1 MYIDYILYICTCI
14 YIYIYICIDLLLSN
28 SYSNLTMVASL
39 SSATRRKTTKVAT
52 VYNSDIIKMQNQ
64 KVQKNLTYQGL
75 TKKYQE

>member
-14 YIYIYICIDLLLSN
+14 YIYIYIYIDLLLSN

-39 SSATRRKTTKVAT
+39 SSATRRKTMKVAT

-64 KVQKNLTYQGL
+64 KIQKNLTYQGL